1 MRISDW
7 SSDVCSSDLGI
18 GDTVQIR
25 PDTDVYLLAAL
36 LHEIDRLGGLDEG
49 VLARHGANVDGLR
62 EFVARYDADRVAPVT
77 GVPAETTRELAA
89 RSEESR
95 VGKGCVSTC
104 RYRGLPRHQ
113 KTKHETLLML
123 HYKTCSKP

>member
-1 MRISDW
+1 MKQAPSLVARFTFVSPGRIETPDK
-7 SSDVCSSDLGI
+7 GI

-77 GVPAETTRELAA
+77 EIGRASCRE
-89 RSEESR
+89 R
-95 VGKGCVSTC
+95 VC
-104 RYRGLPRHQ
+104 RYV
-113 KTKHETLLML
+113 
-123 HYKTCSKP
+123 

>member
-62 EFVARYDADRVAPVT
+62 EFVARYDADRVAPVPVI
-77 GVPAETTRELAA
+77 GGASGRE
-89 RSEESR
+89 R
-95 VGKGCVSTC
+95 GCQSVENSWVAVS
-104 RYRGLPRHQ
+104 
-113 KTKHETLLML
+113 
-123 HYKTCSKP
+123 